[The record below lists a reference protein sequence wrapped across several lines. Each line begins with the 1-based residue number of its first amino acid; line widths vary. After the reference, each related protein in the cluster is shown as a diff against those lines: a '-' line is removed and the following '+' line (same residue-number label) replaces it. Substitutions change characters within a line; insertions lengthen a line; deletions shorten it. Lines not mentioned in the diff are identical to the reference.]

1 MSGTAGKFIV
11 HRIFSALPFNRSEV
25 LFVQA
30 KELLV
35 SGAAYAD
42 LKNPLFLLLVE
53 LSCVEKSDG
62 IAFFHVHV
70 GL

>member
-1 MSGTAGKFIV
+1 MSGTAGKLIV
-11 HRIFSALPFNRSEV
+11 HRIFQRPFNRGEV